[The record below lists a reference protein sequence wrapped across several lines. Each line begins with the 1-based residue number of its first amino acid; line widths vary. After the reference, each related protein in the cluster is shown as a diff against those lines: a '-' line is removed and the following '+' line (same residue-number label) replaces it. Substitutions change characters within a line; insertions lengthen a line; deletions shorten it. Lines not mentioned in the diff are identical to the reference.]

1 RSSSAYFPGATG
13 DRQLAQGL
21 TPDSPEK
28 MGLDRDSGRV
38 IPFPEPYEAIDMN
51 ELAQRRLAISEARF
65 DTYDFGHEVEEVHHW
80 HATGQGDEYCRT
92 ILFCGDA
99 PGAPSVR
106 GHFLVRFL
114 PNRPV
119 VDACDAMIDGC
130 LIGRDTA

>member
-1 RSSSAYFPGATG
+1 
-13 DRQLAQGL
+13 
-21 TPDSPEK
+21 

-38 IPFPEPYEAIDMN
+38 IPFPESYEAIHMN
-51 ELAQRRLAISEARF
+51 ELAERRLAISEARF
-65 DTYDFGHEVEEVHHW
+65 ETYDFGFEVEEVHHW
-80 HATGQGDEYCRT
+80 HTTGQGDEYCRT

-119 VDACDAMIDGC
+119 VDECHAMIDGC
-130 LIGRDTA
+130 LVGRDTALDQALRKAS